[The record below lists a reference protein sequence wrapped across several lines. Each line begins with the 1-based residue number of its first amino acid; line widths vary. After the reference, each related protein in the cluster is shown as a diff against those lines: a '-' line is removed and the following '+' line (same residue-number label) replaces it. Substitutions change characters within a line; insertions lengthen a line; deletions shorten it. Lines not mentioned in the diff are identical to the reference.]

1 MTIYD
6 TLMARYR
13 ATTGSLAEQWRA
25 LMSAIGLL
33 IVTYDNLPDLLRARL
48 ALVNTAWSAGSVDAA
63 FLRAV
68 EIECW
73 EFLDAKHGNST
84 AIVDQEDRA
93 VRAMLCLLEPNGD
106 ALAASDTANWV
117 DEMLNPV

>member
-13 ATTGSLAEQWRA
+13 ATAGSLAEQWRA

-33 IVTYDNLPDLLRARL
+33 IVTYDNLPELLRARL
-48 ALVNTAWSAGSVDAA
+48 ELVNTAWGEGRVDPA
-63 FLRAV
+63 FLRTV
-68 EIECW
+68 KIECW

-84 AIVDQEDRA
+84 AIVDREDRA

-106 ALAASDTANWV
+106 ALAASDTASWV
-117 DEMLNPV
+117 DEMLSAV